1 MGKEWGAAY
10 KAREGEFEE
19 EEIGAALV
27 SADFAKGYGAGFVA
41 AGFAGCVLVFIN
53 SVSSPGHRK

>member
-1 MGKEWGAAY
+1 MGKGGELGAAY

-27 SADFAKGYGAGFVA
+27 PADFAKGYGAGFVA
-41 AGFAGCVLVFIN
+41 AGFAGFVFVLM
-53 SVSSPGHRK
+53 KC